1 MAQIGISKL
10 GTAHRFVAKST
21 FWRKLEGA
29 VKFLCFVCAIISVVT
44 TIAIIAILMKETIS
58 FFQRPEITLR
68 EFFTTTN
75 WSPTFA
81 DPKFGVLPLVN
92 GTLIITVGSLFIAA
106 PLGILTA
113 IYLTQYASKKAR
125 SILKPVLELLAGI
138 PTVVYGYFGL
148 FHITPLLR
156 QFFPNVEVFNA
167 ASGCIVVGVM
177 ILPLITTL
185 CDDAIS
191 SVPRG
196 LQEGALALGSTS
208 YEVTTKILLRAAL
221 SGIAASI
228 TLAVSRAVGETMAVT
243 LAAGANPKM
252 TLNPAESIQ
261 TMTAYI
267 VQISKGDTPV
277 GSTAYLTLYAVG
289 ALLFFITML
298 LNIWTRKLVRRYKI
312 SY

>member
-1 MAQIGISKL
+1 M
-10 GTAHRFVAKST
+10 
-21 FWRKLEGA
+21 
-29 VKFLCFVCAIISVVT
+29 KFLCFLCAIISVIT
-44 TIAIIAILMKETIS
+44 TFAIIAILLKETIV
-58 FFQRPEITLR
+58 FFQRPEITFR
-68 EFFTTTN
+68 EFFLTRE

-81 DPKFGVLPLVN
+81 DPKFGVQPLVS
-92 GTLIITVGSLFIAA
+92 GTLVITFGSLFIAA

-113 IYLTQYASKKAR
+113 IYLSQYASVRAR
-125 SILKPVLELLAGI
+125 NILKPVLELLAGI

-156 QFFPNVEVFNA
+156 NFIPSIEVFNA
-167 ASGCIVVGVM
+167 ASGCIVVGIM
-177 ILPLITTL
+177 ILPLVTTL
-185 CDDAIS
+185 CDDALS

-196 LQEGALALGSTS
+196 MQEGALALGSTKF
-208 YEVTTKILLRAAL
+208 EVTTKILVRAAL

-243 LAAGANPKM
+243 LAAGQSPKF

-289 ALLFFITML
+289 ALLFAITMV
-298 LNIWTRKLVRRYKI
+298 LNIITRKLVRRYKI